1 MDTVRLKSKLER
13 GTTLDRDGTLSKA
26 SHQLSRTLSLVARAL
41 HNVGI
46 CFIVV
51 MMLLV
56 VTDVC
61 RRYFFSAPIIG
72 ADQLV
77 EKSLGILLAFTLA
90 YTAAMKGHIRVDLL
104 TDRLPQRTQ
113 AIINSILSLIG
124 CSLMSL
130 ITWRIVLHTKRIMD
144 TGLLIAQVDIPMW
157 PFAGLL
163 VVGFFVFT
171 LVLLAQ
177 SLEYLLTAVSK

>member
-1 MDTVRLKSKLER
+1 MD
-13 GTTLDRDGTLSKA
+13 
-26 SHQLSRTLSLVARAL
+26 HLVAGPYSTARVCGQPSKSRARERE
-41 HNVGI
+41 VGI
-46 CFIVV
+46 GPEPSGC
-51 MMLLV
+51 
-56 VTDVC
+56 C
-61 RRYFFSAPIIG
+61 RFRRPPKAPRVDMNRRPT
-72 ADQLV
+72 ATHWWMTL
-77 EKSLGILLAFTLA
+77 LLAFALA
-90 YTAAMKGHIRVDLL
+90 YTAVMKGHVRVDLL

-113 AIINSILSLIG
+113 AIIDSFLSLIG

-130 ITWRIVLHTKRIMD
+130 ITWQIALNMKRIMD